1 MVRFKHTGG
10 AKRRSQVGREDAV
23 IKYGLTLLVVS
34 VVGVSERREGKPEKH
49 ETAAHAR
56 TQAQASTH
64 TPAPVSY
71 THLRAHE
78 TA

>member
-10 AKRRSQVGREDAV
+10 ARRRSQVGREDAV

-49 ETAAHAR
+49 
-56 TQAQASTH
+56 
-64 TPAPVSY
+64 
-71 THLRAHE
+71 
-78 TA
+78 